1 MGAWVLKMRGIEL
14 VAYYET
20 QGFELLNIFL
30 VLCPR
35 FDECGNAEQHIAFRR
50 ENRFEEGLRRRRY
63 GRVSRLEDD
72 KRDPG
77 IYLFFVTIRAAQS
90 D

>member
-1 MGAWVLKMRGIEL
+1 MTPWRD
-14 VAYYET
+14 ET
-20 QGFELLNIFL
+20 GTCL
-30 VLCPR
+30 
-35 FDECGNAEQHIAFRR
+35 DERGNAEQHIAFRR

-63 GRVSRLEDD
+63 GRVARLEED

-77 IYLFFVTIRAAQS
+77 IYLFFVTIRAARS